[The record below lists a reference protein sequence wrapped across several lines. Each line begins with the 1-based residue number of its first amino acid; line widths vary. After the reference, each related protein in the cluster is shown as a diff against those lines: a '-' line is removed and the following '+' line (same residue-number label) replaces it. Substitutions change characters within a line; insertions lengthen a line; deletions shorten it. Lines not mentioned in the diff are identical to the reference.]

1 MQEKTALKI
10 SSTQTSI
17 RALLAIR
24 DFESTKVDYQLQLK
38 NFEHN
43 FEEFVQ
49 AASKIIKDQ
58 TTPKIVKEGQSL
70 LQELKESFNTLH
82 KAFNAII
89 IRIELKNRFSAAGLW
104 NILHIQVEI
113 FKNAYQNLVDFG
125 NSYLQDSA
133 KTAWDNIINNFKN
146 LILPIIHTFIT
157 SCKLELKIIESY
169 SSSELSKILN
179 NNLKGFPT
187 GFTFEEATDY
197 VVVLK
202 DWENNFAREKKLW
215 GIFVKIINE
224 I

>member
-1 MQEKTALKI
+1 MQENTALKI

-17 RALLAIR
+17 SALLAIR
-24 DFESTKVDYQLQLK
+24 DFENTKVNYQLQLK
-38 NFEHN
+38 SFEYH

-49 AASKIIKDQ
+49 AASKIIKEQ
-58 TTPKIVKEGQSL
+58 TTAKIVKEGQNL
-70 LQELKESFNTLH
+70 LQELKESFDTLH

-104 NILHIQVEI
+104 NVLHIQVEI
-113 FKNAYQNLVDFG
+113 LKSSFQNLVDFG
-125 NSYLQDSA
+125 NSYLEDSA
-133 KTAWDNIINNFKN
+133 KIAWENIINDFQIV
-146 LILPIIHTFIT
+146 ILQIIQSFIT

-169 SSSELSKILN
+169 SANELSKILS
-179 NNLKGFPT
+179 NNLKNFPT

-202 DWENNFAREKKLW
+202 DWESNFAREKKLW